1 MIQLNHNGSV
11 TSPKGFRA
19 CGVTA
24 GLKKSG
30 RPDMALICSD
40 VPCVTAAAFTS
51 NLFAAAPVV
60 YDRDALAK
68 CGQSQAV
75 IINSGNANACT
86 GEKGLKD
93 ARRMAEFTAA
103 KLGIDPD
110 RVLVS
115 STGIIGQPM
124 PWDIISHGIELAADA
139 LSYDGGLTAAEAI
152 MTTDTVAKHVSATI
166 KIGDKDVTLG
176 GMTKG
181 AGMIA
186 PLMRLTRI
194 KQATMLAYITTD
206 ACISPDVLESCLSR
220 SLDESFNRIIIDGDM
235 STNDTLIALANG
247 QAGNPLIVAGT
258 PESEEFRRAFRDV
271 LAQLAREMVLDGEGV
286 SKFVEVNIS
295 GAQDGTQAR
304 RIAEA
309 IARSPLCKTAWYG
322 NDPNWGRILDAAGYS
337 GAKFAPQEVSLDIN
351 GTPFVRN
358 GMGAGRPQAE
368 LEAAVKPREMKI
380 DLKVGEGIGAFT
392 IWTCDLTHDYVKINA
407 DYHT

>member
-1 MIQLNHNGSV
+1 
-11 TSPKGFRA
+11 
-19 CGVTA
+19 
-24 GLKKSG
+24 
-30 RPDMALICSD
+30 
-40 VPCVTAAAFTS
+40 
-51 NLFAAAPVV
+51 
-60 YDRDALAK
+60 
-68 CGQSQAV
+68 
-75 IINSGNANACT
+75 
-86 GEKGLKD
+86 
-93 ARRMAEFTAA
+93 
-103 KLGIDPD
+103 
-110 RVLVS
+110 
-115 STGIIGQPM
+115 
-124 PWDIISHGIELAADA
+124 
-139 LSYDGGLTAAEAI
+139 

>member
-1 MIQLNHNGSV
+1 MQLNHNGSV

-19 CGVTA
+19 CGITA

-30 RPDMALICSD
+30 KADMALICSD

-60 YDRDALAK
+60 YDRETLAR

-86 GEKGLKD
+86 GEQGLKD
-93 ARRMAEFTAA
+93 ARRMAELTASR
-103 KLGIDPD
+103 LGLDPD

-124 PWDIISHGIELAADA
+124 PWDIISHGIELATSA
-139 LSYDGGLTAAEAI
+139 LSYDGGITASEAI
-152 MTTDTVAKHVSATI
+152 MTTDTVAKHVSISLELGGKTVTI
-166 KIGDKDVTLG
+166 G

-181 AGMIA
+181 SGMIA
-186 PLMRLTRI
+186 PLMRPCRV
-194 KQATMLAYITTD
+194 KQATMLSYITTD
-206 ACISPDVLESCLSR
+206 ACISQDWLATCLAR
-220 SLDESFNRIIIDGDM
+220 SLDDSYNRIVIDGDM
-235 STNDTLIALANG
+235 STNDTLVALANG
-247 QAGNPLIVAGT
+247 QAGNPLLCAGT
-258 PESEEFRRAFRDV
+258 PEAEAFRQAFRAV
-271 LAQLAREMVLDGEGV
+271 VSQLAREMVLDGEGV
-286 SKFVEVNIS
+286 TKFVELNIS
-295 GAQDGTQAR
+295 GALDNVQAR

-337 GAKFAPQEVSLDIN
+337 GANFRPQDVSLDIN
-351 GTPFVRN
+351 GTPFVQG
-358 GMGAGRPQAE
+358 GMGAGHPQAE
-368 LEAAVKPREMKI
+368 LEAAVRPREMRI
-380 DLKVGEGIGAFT
+380 DLRVGEGIGAFT
-392 IWTCDLTHDYVKINA
+392 IWTCDLSHDYVKINA